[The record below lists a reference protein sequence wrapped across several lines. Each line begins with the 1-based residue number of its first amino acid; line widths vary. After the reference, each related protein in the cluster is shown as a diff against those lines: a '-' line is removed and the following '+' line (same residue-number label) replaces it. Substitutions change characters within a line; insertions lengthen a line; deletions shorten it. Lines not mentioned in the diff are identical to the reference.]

1 MTGGMRNG
9 WWLGYRE
16 YLGTSDMLASKMQ
29 HVSGWPGPSPRVG
42 DMYLLLPVP
51 STIPS
56 WPYSAA
62 LSHSLPG
69 VWSLCRCHMAQEPAS
84 TLLDCPAGHLVP
96 SLQPIRSASG
106 SLPCTSGQDKAHTPA
121 CGSQV
126 SGALS
131 SSSLAAVLSTHP
143 LSPD

>member
-1 MTGGMRNG
+1 MTGGTRNG

-42 DMYLLLPVP
+42 DMYSLLPVP

-56 WPYSAA
+56 WPYCAA
-62 LSHSLPG
+62 LSHSGPSADAIWPRSQPPPSWT
-69 VWSLCRCHMAQEPAS
+69 V
-84 TLLDCPAGHLVP
+84 CPAGHLVP

-143 LSPD
+143 PLGPD